1 VSDVDADIRQLA
13 AWLECNVQQ
22 VTDIVDDQL
31 HHEVPEYFEG
41 IDPGMAERDDR
52 RSAGHP
58 L

>member
-1 VSDVDADIRQLA
+1 MDADIRQLA